1 MAKKLKARGP
11 IRRLAM
17 KRLMMLVM
25 AVMVAAILWNS
36 VAMAQQPDKVTIAIP
51 IEQSGAGAVVGLRWI
66 RGVEMAVGDINKTGG
81 ILGKK
86 VETFTLDTKTEPPV
100 AVAAVRKAVESKPF
114 VIMGPI
120 YSGSALAC
128 MGVAKDAG
136 IPQFVGS
143 ESPNIGR
150 QNNPNIF
157 LTTNNSENATRMVV
171 DWLTN
176 VVKVRKMG
184 IMYANNDFGKAGRD
198 ALMKLL
204 QPKGVEFVADI
215 ATEQGQT
222 SFSGEISR
230 VKASAPDSLFVYMNE
245 EESARALRQI
255 KEAGL
260 DKQMRLIGSTT
271 LMNVDVIRLAKD
283 AVNGVEGFIGETYAA
298 PAFKSLNDRYV
309 EQFKELPD
317 HNFFKA
323 YMGMMTVK
331 AVADE
336 TKSFDQQKFRDKLHN
351 NTLCVKDHPEI
362 LMDVHYL
369 ENGDLERPGFVVK
382 VVDQKHT
389 IVNALT
395 PLRPEWFSK
404 CK

>member
-1 MAKKLKARGP
+1 MVKRILSVSLLVVMMGVSFFGSNA
-11 IRRLAM
+11 LA
-17 KRLMMLVM
+17 
-25 AVMVAAILWNS
+25 
-36 VAMAQQPDKVTIAIP
+36 QDKVLIAVP
-51 IEQSGAGAVVGLRWI
+51 IEQSGAGAVVGMRWI
-66 RGVEMAVGDINKTGG
+66 RGIDMAVSDINKEGG

-86 VETFTLDTKTEPPV
+86 VETFTIDTKTEPPV
-100 AVAAVRKAVESKPF
+100 AVAAVRKAVENKPF

-128 MGVAKDAG
+128 MVVARDAG

-157 LTTNNSENATRMVV
+157 MTTNSSENATKMVV
-171 DWLTN
+171 TWLTD
-176 VVKVRKMG
+176 VVKVKKMA
-184 IMYANNDFGKAGRD
+184 IMYANNDFGKSGRD
-198 ALMKLL
+198 ALMELL
-204 QPKGVEFVADI
+204 KPKGVQFVANT

-230 VKASAPDSLFVYMNE
+230 IKASAADTLFVYMNE

-260 DKQMRLIGSTT
+260 DKQMRLMGSTT
-271 LMNVDVIRLAKD
+271 LMNVDAIRLAKD
-283 AVNGVEGFIGETYAA
+283 AVNGVEGYVGESYAA
-298 PAFKSLNDRYV
+298 PPLKPLADRYV
-309 EQFKELPD
+309 AQFKEFPD

-351 NTLCVKDHPEI
+351 NTLCVKNHPGI
-362 LMDVHYL
+362 LMDVHYY
-369 ENGDLERPGFVVK
+369 ENGNIDRQGYLVK
-382 VVDQKHT
+382 VADEKQT
-389 IVNALT
+389 IGNTLP
-395 PLRPEWFSK
+395 PLHPEWFTQCTK
-404 CK
+404 

>member
-1 MAKKLKARGP
+1 
-11 IRRLAM
+11 M
-17 KRLMMLVM
+17 KPRTVVRLMMVLGFFVC
-25 AVMVAAILWNS
+25 AVSNAL
-36 VAMAQQPDKVTIAIP
+36 AQVSIAVP

-66 RGVEMAVGDINKTGG
+66 RGVEMAVTDINKAGG

-100 AVAAVRKAVESKPF
+100 AVAAIRKAVEQKPF

-128 MGVAKDAG
+128 MGVSRDAG
-136 IPQFVGS
+136 IPHFVGS

-150 QNNPNIF
+150 QGNPYIF
-157 LTTNNSENATRMVV
+157 MTTNNSENATRMVV

-176 VVKVRKMG
+176 IVNVKKMG
-184 IMYANNDFGKAGRD
+184 IVYANNDFGKAGRD

-204 QPKGVEFVADI
+204 QPKGVQFVADI
-215 ATEQGQT
+215 AAEQGQT

-230 VKASAPDSLFVYMNE
+230 IKAAGPDTLFVYLNE

-298 PAFKSLNDRYV
+298 PAFKALNDRYV
-309 EQFKELPD
+309 AQFKELPD

-331 AVADE
+331 AVVEE
-336 TKSFDQQKFRDKLHN
+336 TKSFDQQKFRDALHN
-351 NTLCVKDHPEI
+351 STLCVKNHPEI

-382 VVDQKHT
+382 VVDQQHT

-395 PLRPEWFSK
+395 PLHPEWFTK

>member
-1 MAKKLKARGP
+1 MFEADRNHWERGQS
-11 IRRLAM
+11 M
-17 KRLMMLVM
+17 KRSGL
-25 AVMVAAILWNS
+25 IS
-36 VAMAQQPDKVTIAIP
+36 VLLALALFACVGSEALAQVSVAIP

-66 RGVEMAVGDINKTGG
+66 RGVEMAVADINKAGG
-81 ILGKK
+81 MLGKK

-128 MGVAKDAG
+128 MGVSRDAG

-143 ESPNIGR
+143 ESPNIGK
-150 QNNPNIF
+150 QGNANIF
-157 LTTNNSENATRMVV
+157 MTTNNSENATSMVV

-176 VVKVRKMG
+176 VVKVKKMG
-184 IMYANNDFGKAGRD
+184 IVYANNDFGKAGRD

-204 QPKGVEFVADI
+204 QPKGVQFVADI
-215 ATEQGQT
+215 AAEQGQT

-230 VKASAPDSLFVYMNE
+230 IKAGGPDSLFVYLNE

-298 PAFKSLNDRYV
+298 PAYKALNDRYV
-309 EQFKELPD
+309 GQFKELPD

-331 AVADE
+331 AVVDE

-382 VVDQKHT
+382 VVNQEHT

-395 PLRPEWFSK
+395 PLHPEWFSK

>member
-1 MAKKLKARGP
+1 
-11 IRRLAM
+11 M
-17 KRLMMLVM
+17 KRLLLIGLVGFLA
-25 AVMVAAILWNS
+25 AVPCFAPNAS
-36 VAMAQQPDKVTIAIP
+36 AQVSIAVP
-51 IEQSGAGAVVGLRWI
+51 IEQSGAGAVVGMRWI
-66 RGVEMAVGDINKTGG
+66 RGVEMAVSDINKAGG

-86 VETFTLDTKTEPPV
+86 VETFTIDTKTEPPV

-114 VIMGPI
+114 AVMGPI

-128 MGVAKDAG
+128 MGVARDAG

-143 ESPNIGR
+143 ESPNIVR

-157 LTTNNSENATRMVV
+157 MTTNNSENATNMVV
-171 DWLTN
+171 DWLSN
-176 VVKVRKMG
+176 VVKVKKMG

-198 ALMKLL
+198 ALIKLL
-204 QPKGVEFVADI
+204 QPKGVQFVADI

-230 VKASAPDSLFVYMNE
+230 IKAATPDTLFVYMNE

-271 LMNVDVIRLAKD
+271 LMNVDVIRLARD

-298 PAFKSLNDRYV
+298 PAFKALTERYV
-309 EQFKELPD
+309 TQFKELPD

-331 AVADE
+331 AVVDE

-362 LMDVHYL
+362 LMDVHYS
-369 ENGDLERPGFVVK
+369 EAGDLERPGFVVK
-382 VVDQKHT
+382 VVDEKHT
-389 IVNALT
+389 IVNALS
-395 PLRPEWFSK
+395 PLHPEWFSQ
-404 CK
+404 CKK

>member
-1 MAKKLKARGP
+1 
-11 IRRLAM
+11 
-17 KRLMMLVM
+17 M
-25 AVMVAAILWNS
+25 AVA
-36 VAMAQQPDKVTIAIP
+36 
-51 IEQSGAGAVVGLRWI
+51 
-66 RGVEMAVGDINKTGG
+66 DINKAGG
-81 ILGKK
+81 MLGKK

-100 AVAAVRKAVESKPF
+100 AVAAVRKAVEQKPF

-128 MGVAKDAG
+128 MGVARDAG

-143 ESPNIGR
+143 ESPNIGK
-150 QNNPNIF
+150 QGNPYIF
-157 LTTNNSENATRMVV
+157 MTTNNSENATRMVV

-176 VVKVRKMG
+176 VVKTKKMG
-184 IMYANNDFGKAGRD
+184 IVYANNDFGRAGRD

-204 QPKGVEFVADI
+204 QPMGVQFVADI
-215 ATEQGQT
+215 AAEQGQT

-230 VKASAPDSLFVYMNE
+230 IKAAAPDSLFVYLNE

-298 PAFKSLNDRYV
+298 PALKALNDRYV
-309 EQFKELPD
+309 AQYKELPD

-331 AVADE
+331 AVVDE
-336 TKSFDQQKFRDKLHN
+336 TKSFDQQTFRDKLHN

-369 ENGDLERPGFVVK
+369 ENGDIERPGFVVK
-382 VVDQKHT
+382 VVDQQHT
-389 IVNALT
+389 IVNTLA
-395 PLRPEWFSK
+395 PLHPEWFSK
-404 CK
+404 CKQ

>member
-1 MAKKLKARGP
+1 MT
-11 IRRLAM
+11 RRQWASL
-17 KRLMMLVM
+17 LTGF
-25 AVMVAAILWNS
+25 AAIIWFS
-36 VAMAQQPDKVTIAIP
+36 AVASAQVSIAVP

-66 RGVEMAVGDINKTGG
+66 RGVEMAVADINKAGG

-100 AVAAVRKAVESKPF
+100 AVAAIRKAVEQKPF

-128 MGVAKDAG
+128 MGVSRDAG
-136 IPQFVGS
+136 IPHFVGS
-143 ESPNIGR
+143 ESPNIGK
-150 QNNPNIF
+150 QSNPYIF
-157 LTTNNSENATRMVV
+157 MTTNNSENATRMVV

-176 VVKVRKMG
+176 VVKAKKMG
-184 IMYANNDFGKAGRD
+184 IVYANNDFGKAGRD

-204 QPKGVEFVADI
+204 QPRGVQFVADI
-215 ATEQGQT
+215 AAEQGQT

-230 VKASAPDSLFVYMNE
+230 IKTAAPDSLFVYLNE

-298 PAFKSLNDRYV
+298 PALKALNDRYV
-309 EQFKELPD
+309 AQYKELPD

-336 TKSFDQQKFRDKLHN
+336 TKSFDQKKFSDKLHN
-351 NTLCVKDHPEI
+351 STLCVKEHPEI

-382 VVDQKHT
+382 VVEQQHT
-389 IVNALT
+389 IVNTLT
-395 PLRPEWFSK
+395 PLHPEWFAK

>member
-1 MAKKLKARGP
+1 MTTRGW
-11 IRRLAM
+11 IGLLAG
-17 KRLMMLVM
+17 LALTIGVAG
-25 AVMVAAILWNS
+25 AVS
-36 VAMAQQPDKVTIAIP
+36 AQVSIAVP

-66 RGVEMAVGDINKTGG
+66 RGVEMAVADINKAGG

-86 VETFTLDTKTEPPV
+86 VQTFTLDTKTEPPV
-100 AVAAVRKAVESKPF
+100 AVAAIRKAVEQKPF

-128 MGVAKDAG
+128 MGVSRDAG
-136 IPQFVGS
+136 IPHFVGS
-143 ESPNIGR
+143 ESPNIGK
-150 QNNPNIF
+150 QGNPDIF
-157 LTTNNSENATRMVV
+157 MTTNNSENATRMVV

-176 VVKVRKMG
+176 VVNVKKMG
-184 IMYANNDFGKAGRD
+184 IVYANNDFGKAGRD

-204 QPKGVEFVADI
+204 QPKGVQFVADI
-215 ATEQGQT
+215 AAEQGQT

-230 VKASAPDSLFVYMNE
+230 IKASAPDSLFVYLNE

-271 LMNVDVIRLAKD
+271 IMNVDVIRLAQD

-298 PAFKSLNDRYV
+298 PALKALNGRYV
-309 EQFKELPD
+309 AQHNELPD

-323 YMGMMTVK
+323 YMGAMTVK
-331 AVADE
+331 AVVDE
-336 TKSFDQQKFRDKLHN
+336 TKSFDQQQFRDKLHN

-382 VVDQKHT
+382 VVNQQHT
-389 IVNALT
+389 IVNTLA
-395 PLRPEWFSK
+395 PLHPEWFAK
-404 CK
+404 CKR

>member
-1 MAKKLKARGP
+1 
-11 IRRLAM
+11 M
-17 KRLMMLVM
+17 KRILSTSVF
-25 AVMVAAILWNS
+25 AVLAWAFCLGS
-36 VAMAQQPDKVTIAIP
+36 VASAQVSVAVP
-51 IEQSGAGAVVGLRWI
+51 IEQSGAGAVVGMRWI
-66 RGVEMAVGDINKTGG
+66 RGIEMAVADINKSGG
-81 ILGKK
+81 LLGKK
-86 VETFTLDTKTEPPV
+86 IETFTIDTKTEPPV
-100 AVAAVRKAVESKPF
+100 AVAAVRKAVEGKPL

-128 MGVAKDAG
+128 MGVARDAG

-143 ESPNIGR
+143 ETPNIGK

-157 LTTNNSENATRMVV
+157 MTTNNSENATRMVV

-176 VVKVRKMG
+176 VVRVKKMAM
-184 IMYANNDFGKAGRD
+184 MYANNDFGKAGRD
-198 ALMKLL
+198 ALFQLL
-204 QPKGVEFVADI
+204 QPRGVQFVADI

-230 VKASAPDSLFVYMNE
+230 IKASTPDTLFVYMNE

-260 DKQMRLIGSTT
+260 DRQMRLIGSTT

-298 PAFKSLNDRYV
+298 PALKPLTDRYV

-331 AVADE
+331 AAVEE
-336 TKSFDQQKFRDKLHN
+336 TKSLDQQKLKDKLHD

-362 LMDVHYL
+362 LMDVHYSA
-369 ENGDLERPGFVVK
+369 NGDLERPGFVVK
-382 VVDQKHT
+382 VVDEKHT
-389 IVNALT
+389 IVNTLA
-395 PLRPEWFSK
+395 PLHPEWFTG
-404 CK
+404 CKK

>member
-1 MAKKLKARGP
+1 
-11 IRRLAM
+11 M
-17 KRLMMLVM
+17 KRLLLIGLL
-25 AVMVAAILWNS
+25 AVLAAVPWFPSNASAQVTVA
-36 VAMAQQPDKVTIAIP
+36 VP

-100 AVAAVRKAVESKPF
+100 AVAAVRRAVEQKPF

-128 MGVAKDAG
+128 MGVARDAG

-143 ESPNIGR
+143 ESPNIGK
-150 QNNPNIF
+150 QGNPYIF
-157 LTTNNSENATRMVV
+157 MTTNNSENATRMVV

-176 VVKVRKMG
+176 VVKTRKMG
-184 IMYANNDFGKAGRD
+184 IVYANNDFGRAGRD

-204 QPKGVEFVADI
+204 QPRGVQFVADI
-215 ATEQGQT
+215 AAEQGQT

-230 VKASAPDSLFVYMNE
+230 IKAAAPDSLFVYLNE

-298 PAFKSLNDRYV
+298 PALRALNDRYV
-309 EQFKELPD
+309 AQYKELPD

-331 AVADE
+331 AVVDE

-351 NTLCVKDHPEI
+351 STLCVKDHPEI
-362 LMDVHYL
+362 LMDVRYL
-369 ENGDLERPGFVVK
+369 ENGDIERPGFVVK
-382 VVDQKHT
+382 VVDQQHT
-389 IVNALT
+389 IVNALA
-395 PLRPEWFSK
+395 PLHPEWFSK
-404 CK
+404 CR

>member
-1 MAKKLKARGP
+1 MLEADGNQWERGQS
-11 IRRLAM
+11 M
-17 KRLMMLVM
+17 KRSGLVSVVM
-25 AVMVAAILWNS
+25 ALGLIACVGSGAL
-36 VAMAQQPDKVTIAIP
+36 AQVSIAIP

-66 RGVEMAVGDINKTGG
+66 RGVEMAVADINKAGG

-128 MGVAKDAG
+128 MGVSRDAG

-143 ESPNIGR
+143 ESPNIGK
-150 QNNPNIF
+150 QNNANIF
-157 LTTNNSENATRMVV
+157 MTTNNSENATSMVV

-176 VVKVRKMG
+176 VVKVKKMG
-184 IMYANNDFGKAGRD
+184 IVYANNDFGKAGRD

-204 QPKGVEFVADI
+204 QPKGVQFVADI
-215 ATEQGQT
+215 AAEQGQT

-230 VKASAPDSLFVYMNE
+230 IKAGAPDSLFVYLNE

-298 PAFKSLNDRYV
+298 PAYKTLNDRYV
-309 EQFKELPD
+309 AQFKELPD

-331 AVADE
+331 AVVDE
-336 TKSFDQQKFRDKLHN
+336 TKSFDQQKFRDTLHN

-382 VVDQKHT
+382 VVNQEHT

-395 PLRPEWFSK
+395 PLHPEWFSK